1 MVLKIP
7 FDFALDPILAH
18 LEFNWLLNE
27 VDNRW
32 CPNLNRIVGR
42 EVVSRLRNRRET
54 MTIAIAGGGIVR
66 MPGWG
71 CTLDRQW
78 SLVWQ

>member
-1 MVLKIP
+1 MVLNISL
-7 FDFALDPILAH
+7 DFALDPVLAH

-42 EVVSRLRNRRET
+42 EVVSRLCDCRKT
-54 MTIAIAGGGIVR
+54 MTIAIAG
-66 MPGWG
+66 
-71 CTLDRQW
+71 
-78 SLVWQ
+78 